1 MYTCICYREI
11 SLNGHSKKDTLEID
25 KGQVFNV
32 LIVNFPTEL
41 IHQKKTISIHRKTS
55 LQRTKMAS
63 SNVSFIIIIIVV
75 LLYTNTTLI
84 KKIETIRH
92 IKNTFKEMQVIL
104 LVFAQQQDIAN

>member
-1 MYTCICYREI
+1 
-11 SLNGHSKKDTLEID
+11 
-25 KGQVFNV
+25 
-32 LIVNFPTEL
+32 
-41 IHQKKTISIHRKTS
+41 
-55 LQRTKMAS
+55 MAS